1 MRRVFQGVEFGPI
14 LLFFTGTYG
23 REVTHYIRGVPHRR
37 RPEELWVEVEERVSS
52 LGRKDCCS
60 HLAFQAEDLDSRLV
74 AEVEGVHT
82 RNLLVVGAVDS
93 AIMN

>member
-1 MRRVFQGVEFGPI
+1 MRKVLQGVEFGPT

-23 REVTHYIRGVPHRR
+23 REVTHYIRGGPHHR
-37 RPEELWVEVEERVSS
+37 RPEELWVEVEERVGS

-60 HLAFQAEDLDSRLV
+60 QLEFQAEDLDSRLV
-74 AEVEGVHT
+74 AEMEGVHT

-93 AIMN
+93 TIMN